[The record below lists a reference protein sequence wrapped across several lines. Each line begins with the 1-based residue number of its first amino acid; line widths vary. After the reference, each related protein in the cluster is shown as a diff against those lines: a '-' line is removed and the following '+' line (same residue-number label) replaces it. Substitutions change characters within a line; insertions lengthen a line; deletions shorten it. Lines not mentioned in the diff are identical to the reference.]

1 MPTLLAYFG
10 INSSGLNL
18 AIDLLIVFLVVLY
31 LALIY
36 WTYTDARRR
45 ILDPILVLCAAIV
58 SLFPF
63 VGPVV
68 YIILRPP
75 EFLEDVRERELEV
88 HAAELRLQQI
98 EQGLCPH
105 CDQPIESD
113 FLRCPSCLRKLREQ
127 CSSCK
132 RPLAPTWSICPYC
145 EADGPGVAKPRRSTR
160 KRERDRAETAASVPA
175 APVPATSSSPPAPA
189 RRRRSTTTLESE
201 PRSTIENESPTEESE
216 PWTAH

>member
-10 INSSGLNL
+10 INSGGLNL

-36 WTYTDARRR
+36 WTYSDARRR
-45 ILDPILVLCAAIV
+45 IGDPVLVLCAAVV

-75 EFLEDVRERELEV
+75 EFIEDVRERELEV

-98 EQGLCPH
+98 EQSLCPH
-105 CDQPIESD
+105 CDHPIESD
-113 FLRCPSCLRKLREQ
+113 FLRCPSCLRKLRQQ
-127 CSSCK
+127 CTNCK
-132 RPLAPTWSICPYC
+132 RPLQPTWSICPYC
-145 EADGPGVAKPRRSTR
+145 EADGPAAARARRGVRKRDRDREQEPASVPASGAVPPAPAPAAARRRSTR
-160 KRERDRAETAASVPA
+160 A
-175 APVPATSSSPPAPA
+175 
-189 RRRRSTTTLESE
+189 TTTIESE
-201 PRSTIENESPTEESE
+201 TPTDESE
-216 PWTAH
+216 PWTEH